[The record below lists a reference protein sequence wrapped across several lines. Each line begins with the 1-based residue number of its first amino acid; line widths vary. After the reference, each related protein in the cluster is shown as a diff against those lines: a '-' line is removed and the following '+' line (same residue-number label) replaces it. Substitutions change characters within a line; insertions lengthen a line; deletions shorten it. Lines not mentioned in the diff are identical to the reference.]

1 MSVIDTLI
9 TDRTQED
16 VDERTTKGHYNA
28 SDLNRVAQAMNYIA
42 NIFNQRGYH
51 VSIFAK
57 TDWTITDIPTQS
69 QMQQYIANINTL
81 RSAISVFPSTPIAP
95 SDMAGFSWQE
105 ANDIESILRDLNDLL
120 TNMALSW
127 YYSGDLFAGEV

>member
-69 QMQQYIANINTL
+69 QMQQYIANIDTL
-81 RSAISVFPSTPIAP
+81 RSAISVFPSTPITP

>member
-69 QMQQYIANINTL
+69 QMQQYIADVGTL
-81 RSAISVFPSTPIAP
+81 RSAISVFPSTPAAP
-95 SDMAGFSWQE
+95 SDMEGLSWKE
-105 ANDIESILRDLNDLL
+105 ANDIENILHDLDDLL

-127 YYSGDLFAGEV
+127 YYSGDLFAGEA